1 MAKNTKF
8 DCVENYVK
16 KTAGTKFYE
25 HADSVVMWR
34 DNIKNYWQFFKDNQ
48 WIKVVNNLTM
58 ERGNWECDGADGFI
72 IISRMG
78 KTWKTSD
85 PTWKDTPE
93 ATAEGNPIFNCIR
106 NRWAD
111 DETVKFTEYPNK
123 LTMIDSRAGGFRL
136 VYYTNGR
143 LAYFENNSDGKE
155 EFITKGDWKC
165 KGERDYEWTF
175 DDERRNPT
183 TEPEQTTEP
192 EADDS
197 FPLKEGSEGPNVV
210 KLQKFLNDKI
220 PSNPLTVNGKFD
232 EKTKNKLIEYQKKE
246 GII

>member
-8 DCVENYVK
+8 DCIENYVK

-34 DNIKNYWQFFKDNQ
+34 DNIKNYWQFFKDDQ

-85 PTWKDTPE
+85 PTWKDTPSEPE
-93 ATAEGNPIFNCIR
+93 ATTEGNPIFNCIR
-106 NRWAD
+106 NHHTSEGD
-111 DETVKFTEYPNK
+111 KITELSNK
-123 LTMIDSRAGGFRL
+123 LTVIDSSIGYRIVF
-136 VYYTNGR
+136 YTNGR
-143 LAYFENNSDGKE
+143 FAYFETDSDGKE
-155 EFITKGDWKC
+155 EFNGKGDWKC
-165 KGERDYEWTF
+165 KGEREYEYTF
-175 DDERRNPT
+175 DSETSETP
-183 TEPEQTTEP
+183 TEP